1 MLTVVLEGGLG
12 NRMRVAAAAAAMAE
26 HLNSPVRCLW
36 MEQWGMRCR
45 FATLFQPQT
54 VKSLPSTE
62 SLPPTGGAG
71 EGLLPPT
78 FSLPPTGGVGEGPGE
93 GLFQLRDTTSL
104 ESILLARPQPR
115 NLHLP
120 RLIQRLIYK
129 DVIFSE
135 KVMPMRIDGFDFLGW
150 ARGGGNRVIHA
161 YRDFYRWDPALL
173 SRLFVPQPSIQNLI
187 DDRCVNYSPHTIGV
201 HIRRTDNQE
210 SINESPLEL
219 FEEKINSQ
227 IALNAD
233 TRIYLATDDEP
244 TKAHMSERYGQR
256 IITSHAKADRESTE
270 GIVEGLVEMYAL
282 SRTDIIYGSAGST
295 FSEMAAAIGNKPFE
309 VVRRSNAGDYES
321 GLWTLPPARPKNL

>member
-45 FATLFQPQT
+45 FDTLFQPPT
-54 VKSLPSTE
+54 VKS
-62 SLPPTGGAG
+62 
-71 EGLLPPT
+71 LPPT

-93 GLFQLRDTTSL
+93 GPSMVNGKRLFQLRNATCL

-219 FEEKINSQ
+219 FEEKIDSQ
-227 IALNAD
+227 IALHAD

-244 TKAHMSERYGQR
+244 TKR

-321 GLWTLPPARPKNL
+321 GLWTLPPCQAEKSLNRKIFKS